1 MISAKAIFAPRK
13 KTVKGELNVVKSMF
27 KQQLAIAKSYWTSF
41 IILIL
46 IPIIFTLIPILIG
59 KSISPNY
66 EANFEAKTGATNAEA
81 YLVLGTVIWTLTM
94 GILWDFGV
102 FLREEQLIGTLDS
115 LMLSPVSR
123 YTIAIGRASFSS
135 IFNIFFTMT
144 SAIIGLA
151 IYSPEIFRTSTF
163 SNLIL
168 SFFILILST
177 FAMIGVSM
185 MLGSL
190 VIRFKEVESLINGL
204 QWIFGTIMGVFYSIA
219 LLPWPIRIF
228 SILLPASWGLNDIR
242 AIMLSSPPMLA
253 IMGLSFGKYTLLVD
267 IVLMILIGVIWSF
280 SGLKIFEWVLENT
293 KKKEG
298 LSKY

>member
-1 MISAKAIFAPRK
+1 MVNAAAPFPMRK
-13 KTVKGELNVVKSMF
+13 RDIKGEINVIKSMF
-27 KQQLAIAKSYWTSF
+27 KQQLAIAKSYWASF

-46 IPIIFTLIPILIG
+46 LPIIFTLVPILIG
-59 KSISPNY
+59 RSISPNY

-94 GILWDFGV
+94 AILWDFGV

-123 YTIAIGRASFSS
+123 YTLAIGRASFSS
-135 IFNIFFTMT
+135 LFNIVFTMV
-144 SAIIGLA
+144 SALIGLA

-163 SNLIL
+163 AGIIL

-177 FAMIGVSM
+177 YAMIGVSM

-190 VIRFKEVESLINGL
+190 VIRFKEVDSLINGL

-253 IMGLSFGKYTLLVD
+253 IIGISLGKYTFLGD
-267 IVLMILIGVIWSF
+267 MILMILIGVIWSV
-280 SGLKIFEWVLENT
+280 SGLKMFEWVLENT